1 MSEVPKSIQRIERF
15 ALRAVRKVAFPRGV
29 PPKNLPTVSGPE
41 LNDYIRTSLLSEAPF
56 MVARFGSIELSAGL
70 YSYLSSLSLP
80 ARYKLYVQKRIDWLH
95 PSAKYAESLIKPLCN
110 NAGFFPENVDLLEKY
125 STLVRED
132 IKALDCCCCCW
143 GQENLWMKE
152 YDKNVRFANL
162 GDLEPY
168 DYAHPWSKSLEGKK
182 VLVVHPFAE
191 SIQKQYS
198 RRDLLWEN
206 PDVLPSFDLKTL
218 KAVLSLAGEEVPY
231 QDWFEALD
239 SMKQQMDETDYDI
252 AIIGCGAYGFHLA
265 AHAKRSGKKAVHLG
279 GATQILFGIK
289 GKRWDELPAV
299 SRFYNE
305 DWIYPSPEETP
316 QNKGR
321 VEGGCYW

>member
-1 MSEVPKSIQRIERF
+1 
-15 ALRAVRKVAFPRGV
+15 
-29 PPKNLPTVSGPE
+29 
-41 LNDYIRTSLLSEAPF
+41 
-56 MVARFGSIELSAGL
+56 
-70 YSYLSSLSLP
+70 
-80 ARYKLYVQKRIDWLH
+80 
-95 PSAKYAESLIKPLCN
+95 
-110 NAGFFPENVDLLEKY
+110 
-125 STLVRED
+125 
-132 IKALDCCCCCW
+132 
-143 GQENLWMKE
+143 MKE

-289 GKRWDELPAV
+289 GKRWEDIPAV
-299 SRFYNE
+299 SRFFNE
-305 DWIYPSPEETP
+305 YWIRPFSEETP
-316 QNKGR
+316 NNRER

>member
-29 PPKNLPTVSGPE
+29 PPKNLPTISGPE

-70 YSYLSSLSLP
+70 YPYLSSLSLP